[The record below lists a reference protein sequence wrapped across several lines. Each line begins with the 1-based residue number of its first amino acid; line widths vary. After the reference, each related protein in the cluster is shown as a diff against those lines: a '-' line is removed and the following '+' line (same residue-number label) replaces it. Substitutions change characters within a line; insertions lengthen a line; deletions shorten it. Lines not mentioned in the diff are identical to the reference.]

1 MTDRRTDPSHLKQQH
16 PWIETEKQF
25 FGRRHTDY
33 DFEAKNPNKCQQV
46 LAKLQEEQ
54 ASLSRN
60 LNKKV
65 MHMIEKV
72 EGEYADLEAKLGTIE
87 NDKVKVRRPSE
98 NVERD
103 VWSADPTHDTHADPH
118 PPPRRSRA

>member
-1 MTDRRTDPSHLKQQH
+1 V
-16 PWIETEKQF
+16 
-25 FGRRHTDY
+25 
-33 DFEAKNPNKCQQV
+33 QV

-54 ASLSRN
+54 GQLSRN

-87 NDKVKVRRPSE
+87 NDKVKVRSKQPE
-98 NVERD
+98 TER
-103 VWSADPTHDTHADPH
+103 ADD
-118 PPPRRSRA
+118 

>member
-1 MTDRRTDPSHLKQQH
+1 M
-16 PWIETEKQF
+16 
-25 FGRRHTDY
+25 
-33 DFEAKNPNKCQQV
+33 

-87 NDKVKVRRPSE
+87 NDKLKVRACVC
-98 NVERD
+98 VECRG
-103 VWSADPTHDTHADPH
+103 WLGAADPARAERLALTDPAR
-118 PPPRRSRA
+118 PTPNPRSRA

>member
-1 MTDRRTDPSHLKQQH
+1 M
-16 PWIETEKQF
+16 
-25 FGRRHTDY
+25 
-33 DFEAKNPNKCQQV
+33 

-87 NDKVKVRRPSE
+87 NDKVKVRPSE
-98 NVERD
+98 NDGLNDRMK
-103 VWSADPTHDTHADPH
+103 H
-118 PPPRRSRA
+118 R

>member
-1 MTDRRTDPSHLKQQH
+1 M
-16 PWIETEKQF
+16 
-25 FGRRHTDY
+25 
-33 DFEAKNPNKCQQV
+33 

-54 ASLSRN
+54 TQLSRN

-87 NDKVKVRRPSE
+87 NDKDKVGAPAWPYLALPVRC
-98 NVERD
+98 
-103 VWSADPTHDTHADPH
+103 WLG
-118 PPPRRSRA
+118 